1 MAPPRSRAILPLLV
15 AVAATAALLFG
26 LVRAGVLRP
35 AAAPAGAERPA
46 AAPPSLPARI
56 GFNEHVQPLLS
67 ENCYACHGPDSG
79 SRKAGLRL
87 DRAEFA
93 LAQRPGGAAIVP
105 GQPDASPVI
114 RRIRSTSPAEIMPPP
129 DSHKTLTPAQIA
141 LMEAWV
147 RNGAAYEE
155 HWSFLPPKRPAVPPG
170 GGANPIDAF
179 VRARIESAGL
189 SPNSPEEPARRF
201 RRAALALTGLPP
213 APAEADAFAAAPT
226 EAAFAAAVDRMLAS
240 PAHAE
245 HMARHWLD
253 VARYADTHGIHID
266 NYRSIW
272 PYRDWVIAAFA
283 ANLPFDRFTV
293 EQLAGDLLPDATLDQ
308 QIATG
313 FHRCNPTTS
322 EGGAIDDEYLALY
335 AKDRVETTAAAWL
348 GLTMG
353 CAACHDHKF
362 DPVSQREFYEFAS
375 FFRNTT
381 QKAMDGNIATTPP
394 NVLVPAPADRGRW
407 TELNTAL
414 QAADAALA
422 ARRAAATPDLDRW
435 AGDVAAAT
443 ASVALPPD
451 GLLLHLAAT
460 EGRGRSLADSA
471 PGAGRSF
478 TLTADPVWT
487 QTLHGAAARLAE
499 PATADLGDLGGFD
512 ATNRFSFGA
521 WVLVPEGS
529 GALLARMDEADG
541 FRGWDLWFQNGEVA
555 VHLIASWEADA
566 IKVETKSPLKPGAW
580 THVFATYDGSG
591 KAAGVRIY
599 LDGEPAET
607 KVAKDALRG
616 SIRTATPL
624 ALGRRSRSAGFRNG
638 TFRDLR
644 LYGRLLDPPEV
655 ARLAAADAV
664 RAALAAG
671 GGSRTEEQK
680 EALLGHFLAHVDP
693 QSRELTARRAALE
706 TEIDTLRKRGAIS
719 LVMAEK
725 PTPPSARIL
734 KRGAYDQPGDEVHP
748 GVPRVLPPLPA
759 GDVSNRLALARWL
772 VAPGNPLTARVT
784 VNRLWQQIFGEGLVA
799 TAGDFGITGDR
810 PSHPDLLDWL
820 AVEFVESGWDLRR
833 MVRLM
838 VTSGTF
844 GRAAHA
850 TPDLLRKDPANRLL
864 ARGPRYRLDGEVLR
878 DAALAAGGLLAGR
891 VGGPSVK
898 PYQPDGIW
906 ETVAMPQSDTK
917 TYVRDTGEG
926 LHRRSLYTFWK
937 RSAPPPAMEIFNAP
951 SREQCTVRRER
962 THTPLQALVI
972 WNDPQFVEAARAL
985 AARALAGAAD
995 DGARLDG
1002 ITRPLLARR
1011 MEDGERR
1018 VLLDALAGFRR
1029 DFAADPAAAAALL
1042 KVGDSPAPDGM
1053 PAGELAA
1060 WTLTAAQVMSLD
1072 EALTL

>member
-1 MAPPRSRAILPLLV
+1 MAPYRTRAILTLLP
-15 AVAATAALLFG
+15 AVAAAALLFG
-26 LVRAGVLRP
+26 LLRAGVLRP
-35 AAAPAGAERPA
+35 ATAPATAERSTESSF
-46 AAPPSLPARI
+46 SLPTRI

-67 ENCYACHGPDSG
+67 ENCYSCHGPDSG

-93 LAQRPGGAAIVP
+93 LAQRPGGAAIVA
-105 GQPDASPVI
+105 GQPGASPVI

-129 DSHKTLTPAQIA
+129 DSHRKLTPAQIA
-141 LMEAWV
+141 LLEAWV
-147 RNGAAYEE
+147 RDGAPYEE

-170 GGANPIDAF
+170 GSGNPIDAF
-179 VRARIESAGL
+179 VHARIESAGL
-189 SPNSPEEPARRF
+189 VPNGPEEPARRF
-201 RRAALALTGLPP
+201 RRASLALTGLPP
-213 APAEADAFAAAPT
+213 APAEAAAFVDAPT

-308 QIATG
+308 KIATG

-362 DPVSQREFYEFAS
+362 DPVSQKEFYEFAA

-394 NVLVPAPADRGRW
+394 NVFVPAPADRGRW
-407 TELNTAL
+407 AELDAAL

-422 ARRAAATPDLDRW
+422 ARRNAAKPDLDRW
-435 AGDVAAAT
+435 ADDVPAAT
-443 ASVALPPD
+443 ASVDLPPD
-451 GLLLHLAAT
+451 GLLLHLAAA
-460 EGRGRSLADSA
+460 EGRGRSLADST

-478 TLTADPVWT
+478 TLTANPVWT

-499 PATADLGDLGGFD
+499 PVSADLGDLGGFD

-521 WVLVPEGS
+521 WIVVPEGS

-555 VHLIASWEADA
+555 VHLIAAWEADA
-566 IKVETKSPLKPGAW
+566 IKVETKSPLKPGTW

-599 LDGEPAET
+599 LDGKPAET
-607 KVAKDALRG
+607 RVAKDTLRG

-671 GGSRTEEQK
+671 GGSRTDAQK
-680 EALLGHFLAHVDP
+680 KILLDHFLAHVDP
-693 QSRELTARRAALE
+693 PSRDLTARRAALE
-706 TEIDTLRKRGAIS
+706 SEREAIRKRGAVT

-725 PTPPSARIL
+725 PTPPVARIL

-748 GVPRVLPPLPA
+748 GVPRVLPPLPS
-759 GDVSNRLALARWL
+759 GDASNRLALARWI

-784 VNRLWQQIFGEGLVA
+784 MNRLWQQVFGEGLVA

-833 MVRLM
+833 MLRLM
-838 VTSGTF
+838 VTSATF
-844 GRAAHA
+844 GRSARA
-850 TPDLLRKDPANRLL
+850 TSDLLQKDPANRLL

-878 DAALAAGGLLAGR
+878 DAALAAGGLLVGR
-891 VGGPSVK
+891 GGGPSVK

-917 TYVRDTGEG
+917 TYVRDTGDG
-926 LHRRSLYTFWK
+926 LYRRSLYTFWK
-937 RSAPPPAMEIFNAP
+937 RSAPPPSMEIFNAP

-995 DGARLDG
+995 DGGRLDG
-1002 ITRPLLARR
+1002 ITRLLLARQLA
-1011 MEDGERR
+1011 DGERR

-1029 DFAADPAAAAALL
+1029 EFAADPAAAAALL
-1042 KVGDSPAPDGM
+1042 KVGDSPAAAGV
-1053 PAGELAA
+1053 PAAELAA